1 MTVTWPE
8 LERALCR
15 IPHVTRAHVVSD
27 AADTVRE
34 LHIVATP
41 GKPAK
46 QLVRDVQSVAMAG
59 FGVAVDH
66 QVVSVVQLEDDEGD
80 EPIRAVS
87 TSRGRL
93 PGPPGRML
101 LIGMTLHSRQG
112 HSAVSVIL
120 RLDGR
125 EVTGTAARPA
135 TAVGLHRLT
144 AEATIDALAQ
154 LEPGGRSRDIDGV
167 ELCRVGGRQIALVV
181 VAQRAGGADDVLV
194 GAAGVRAAGE
204 LDAVARAVLDAVN
217 RRGEPSSPTSGHQAA
232 S

>member
-1 MTVTWPE
+1 MTVTWPD

-59 FGVAVDH
+59 FGVSVDH
-66 QVVSVVQLEDDEGD
+66 QVVSVVQLEDEDDDEL
-80 EPIRAVS
+80 IRAVP
-87 TSRGRL
+87 TRGRL
-93 PGPPGRML
+93 PGPPGRTL

-112 HSAVSVIL
+112 HSSVSVIL

-125 EVTGTAARPA
+125 EVTGTAARAA

-144 AEATIDALAQ
+144 AEATLDALAQ
-154 LEPGGRSRDIDGV
+154 LDPGERSRDVDGV

-181 VAQRAGGADDVLV
+181 IAQRAGGTDDVLV
-194 GAAGVRAAGE
+194 GAAAVRAAGE
-204 LDAVARAVLDAVN
+204 LDAVTRAVLDAVN
-217 RRGEPSSPTSGHQAA
+217 RRGDAATHLSGHQAT